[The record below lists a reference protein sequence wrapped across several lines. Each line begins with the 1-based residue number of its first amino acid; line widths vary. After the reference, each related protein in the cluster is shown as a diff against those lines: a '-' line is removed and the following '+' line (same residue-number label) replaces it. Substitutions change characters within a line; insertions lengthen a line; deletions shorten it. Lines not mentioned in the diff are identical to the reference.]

1 MRIVVCI
8 CQVPDTAAAIAV
20 AEGELDFAR
29 VSWVMNPYDE
39 YAVEEAVR
47 LKEQFTGSEVV
58 VMTVTE
64 GPARELLQK
73 ALAMGAD
80 RAVELLALSAP
91 SAPDSFGIASAL
103 AGAIRNRYLQMP
115 PDLVLCG
122 KESFDH
128 QNGAVPAMLASL
140 LDIPFAGPVA
150 ALRAEEGGL
159 ELERETECGM
169 ECLRAS
175 FPVVV
180 SAGKGLNT
188 PRKTGIRQ
196 VMEARKKPIE
206 TISAG
211 ELPAPRINLCGVE
224 QASARKSCRF
234 AADSAELLRM
244 LQNDGRIPDREELR
258 A

>member
-8 CQVPDTAAAIAV
+8 CQVPDTAASIAV
-20 AEGELDFAR
+20 ADGELDLAR

-80 RAVELLALSAP
+80 RAVELLAP
-91 SAPDSFGIASAL
+91 SVQDSFRIASAL
-103 AGAIRNRYLQMP
+103 AVSLRERYPQTP

-122 KESFDH
+122 KESLDY
-128 QNGAVPAMLASL
+128 QNGAVPGMLAAL
-140 LDIPFAGPVA
+140 LDIAFAGPVTSLA
-150 ALRAEEGGL
+150 ATGEML
-159 ELERETECGM
+159 ELQRENENGTE
-169 ECLRAS
+169 LLHVRY
-175 FPVVV
+175 PVVI
-180 SAGKGLNT
+180 SAEKGLNI

-206 TISAG
+206 TISV
-211 ELPAPRINLCGVE
+211 PDI
-224 QASARKSCRF
+224 QASLLLPLGFEAVSVKKSCRF
-234 AADSAELLRM
+234 AKSAGELAGM
-244 LQNDGRIPDREELR
+244 LLQDGHIS
-258 A
+258 AGGG

>member
-8 CQVPDTAAAIAV
+8 CQVPDTAASIAV
-20 AEGELDFAR
+20 ADGELDLAR

-47 LKEQFTGSEVV
+47 LKEQFKGSEVV

-64 GPARELLQK
+64 GSARELLQK

-80 RAVELLALSAP
+80 RAVELLAP
-91 SAPDSFGIASAL
+91 SVQDSFRIASAL
-103 AGAIRNRYLQMP
+103 AVALRERYPQPP

-140 LDIPFAGPVA
+140 LDIAFAGPVT
-150 ALRAEEGGL
+150 ALRAAEGGL
-159 ELERETECGM
+159 ELERETECGI

-175 FPVVV
+175 FPLVV
-180 SAGKGLNT
+180 SAEKGLNT

-196 VMEARKKPIE
+196 VMEARRKPIE

-211 ELPAPRINLCGVE
+211 ELPASLITLCGVE
-224 QASARKSCRF
+224 QASGRKSCRL
-234 AADSAELLRM
+234 AADAAELVRM
-244 LQNDGRIPDREELR
+244 LQNDGRIPEAEE
-258 A
+258 

>member
-20 AEGELDFAR
+20 ADGELDLAR

-47 LKEQFTGSEVV
+47 LKEQFPESEVV

-80 RAVELLALSAP
+80 RAVELLALSV
-91 SAPDSFGIASAL
+91 PDSFGIASAL
-103 AGAIRNRYLQMP
+103 AGAIRNRYMQMP

-150 ALRAEEGGL
+150 ALRAEEGCL

-234 AADSAELLRM
+234 AADAAELLRM
-244 LQNDGRIPDREELR
+244 LQNDGRIPDREELG

>member
-20 AEGELDFAR
+20 ADGELDLAR

-47 LKEQFTGSEVV
+47 LKEQFPESEVV

-80 RAVELLALSAP
+80 RAVELLAL

-140 LDIPFAGPVA
+140 LDIPFAGPVT

-234 AADSAELLRM
+234 AADFAELLRM